1 MTGRT
6 VKKFT
11 QIYMDGYA
19 LTSYSREIG
28 PLKQEFDAA
37 DLTVLSD
44 EVKGSLQNQVSLGIG
59 TFNGVFDMTAE
70 GEGFTP
76 LSLLWDAGNV
86 RNVMIPIGFRATV
99 AAGDPTYCGAFQ
111 QLDFMSTQ
119 DGGAVTCTAN
129 FGEWDANTP
138 MLYTKPWGV
147 LVHPYGA
154 ETAVNSAVA
163 PAGLNNGAASAAG
176 GWLMYQVF
184 AGDGDA
190 TIKIQDSATNANDG
204 AFADLSGATS
214 GLIDCSSA
222 VTGIVSLGITAAV
235 RQYLRP
241 QIVFG
246 TANTVTYALAFI
258 RG

>member
-19 LTSYSREIG
+19 LTPYSREIG

-59 TFNGVFDMTAE
+59 TLNGIFDNTATS
-70 GEGFTP
+70 GLHVLANG
-76 LSLLWDAGNV
+76 AGV
-86 RNVMIPIGFRATV
+86 TRQMMIPIGFRAT
-99 AAGDPTYCGAFQ
+99 AIAGDPTYCGVFQ
-111 QLDFMSTQ
+111 QLDYTGTT

-154 ETAVNSAVA
+154 ETDVNSAVA
-163 PAGLNNGAASAAG
+163 PAGLNNGAATTAG
-176 GWLMYQVF
+176 GWMMYQIF
-184 AGDGDA
+184 AGDGTA
-190 TIKIQDSATNANDG
+190 GIWIEDSETNANDG
-204 AFADLSGATS
+204 AFAALSGAATE
-214 GLIDCSSA
+214 LIDCSSPSF
-222 VTGIVSLGITAAV
+222 GIVSLAADATV
-235 RQYLRP
+235 RQYLRW
-241 QIVFG
+241 QIELV
-246 TANTVTYALAFI
+246 TASTVTFALAFI